1 VQPLAQSFRPIPLP
15 TLIRTP
21 FVYPSSLL
29 PHIGERIIV
38 EVGPGRGDFLF
49 HLAESHPG
57 ATVVGIE
64 IKRKRVDKLIARVER
79 RKLANVC
86 IIQDDA
92 RAALP
97 REFPESS
104 VDEIHINFPD
114 PWPKKRHAKNRAMGA
129 AFIAA
134 CLRALKPGGTL
145 SFTTD
150 HRPYAE
156 EVAELFAG
164 MPAFSGCYEAP
175 MITTLP
181 EAYPTFFAMKWIAE
195 GRTITYQKYCKRGI
209 GD

>member
-1 VQPLAQSFRPIPLP
+1 VNILLHQEPQPIQRSIL
-15 TLIRTP
+15 TP

-29 PHIGERIIV
+29 PPTASTIIV

-49 HLAESHPG
+49 HLAENSPS

-64 IKRKRVDKLIARVER
+64 IKRKRVDKLIARIER
-79 RKLANVC
+79 RCLANVG

-97 REFPESS
+97 RFFPEGT

-114 PWPKKRHAKNRAMGA
+114 PWPKRRHAKHRAMGA
-129 AFIAA
+129 AFIAD
-134 CLRALKPGGTL
+134 CLRALRVGGTI

-156 EVAELFAG
+156 GVAAAFSEF
-164 MPAFSGCYEAP
+164 PAFASCYEAP
-175 MITTLP
+175 IITHLP
-181 EAYPTFFAMKWIAE
+181 EAYPTFFAMKWRAE
-195 GRTITYQKYCKRGI
+195 GREITYQKYRKGVI
-209 GD
+209 GDS